1 MCSDE
6 DDGCCDLGLGPVVE
20 RRFMLTLVW
29 SLITF
34 AYFSYYFAIVLPW
47 EYYGT
52 VSGVMHLLFFNTV
65 VGLLV
70 FSYIKAIFTNAGDAS
85 KDYVRSASLSR
96 IHVSYRA
103 YGLVTHLFGTEYR
116 PKRRGWA
123 VWHPKWSRS
132 CEEKSFLG
140 LGWTSTD
147 LVYW

>member
-1 MCSDE
+1 
-6 DDGCCDLGLGPVVE
+6 
-20 RRFMLTLVW
+20 MLTLVW

-34 AYFSYYFAIVLPW
+34 AYASYYFVIVLPW

-96 IHVSYRA
+96 KHGSYRV
-103 YGLVTHLFGTEYR
+103 YGLVTHLFGTECR
-116 PKRRGWA
+116 PNR
-123 VWHPKWSRS
+123 
-132 CEEKSFLG
+132 
-140 LGWTSTD
+140 
-147 LVYW
+147 